1 VILYC
6 HLILLDKMLGMDFS
20 ILGTISIA
28 TAQLGGAESSLG
40 YLGGSGRIRKQYR
53 PLRVSAPREISC
65 THRRSGVLLR
75 CFENTI
81 LARCGNMY
89 NSALRDSVDIDA
101 AGSLR
106 FSRSGCVGCALK
118 LESSRSTCL
127 VSFSERTVTRCSVLV
142 GIEIAC
148 RFGRWD
154 DSMLLGS
161 SLRLKLRLVTAP
173 SS

>member
-1 VILYC
+1 MRAMPTRKVSLVMHAYT
-6 HLILLDKMLGMDFS
+6 LGMQVIDSDFVLS
-20 ILGTISIA
+20 LDPPRQNAWDGFLDSWKDKYSHSAAWWCKIFTALPRRPVCDTSLRSGT
-28 TAQLGGAESSLG
+28 
-40 YLGGSGRIRKQYR
+40 GSGRIRKQYR

-106 FSRSGCVGCALK
+106 FSRSGRRWMCTKIRVLK
-118 LESSRSTCL
+118 ID
-127 VSFSERTVTRCSVLV
+127 VSCELQRAHSY
-142 GIEIAC
+142 
-148 RFGRWD
+148 
-154 DSMLLGS
+154 
-161 SLRLKLRLVTAP
+161 
-173 SS
+173 